1 MASLSTPSLLR
12 EASGSMVSFYDL
24 SKLFSRR
31 IFDHLFFAR
40 PVHET
45 EASPMANLDLTSFLR
60 LQPSKIRPFS
70 STLEKRAIWVPGLPE
85 YLAKLHG
92 AQINPHLG
100 WQTSRKHGINHIS
113 RRPSWWVGRYR
124 PQSGD
129 QKRAAQFQ
137 QRGIFQLW
145 QIWCKFA
152 TFPHTF
158 QNNLVRLNSIA
169 LTLPKGPLAHTENGL
184 KFYIFSQRTKQTRGY
199 LNYFSRYTLEVQN
212 H

>member
-1 MASLSTPSLLR
+1 MHLSSSNGFTFNPVPSERSLGVNGIVLWLVKTHQS
-12 EASGSMVSFYDL
+12 
-24 SKLFSRR
+24 
-31 IFDHLFFAR
+31 
-40 PVHET
+40 
-45 EASPMANLDLTSFLR
+45 EASPMANLDLTSILR
-60 LQPSKIRPFS
+60 LQP
-70 STLEKRAIWVPGLPE
+70 
-85 YLAKLHG
+85 LAKLHG

-100 WQTSRKHGINHIS
+100 WQTSRKHGINYIS

-129 QKRAAQFQ
+129 QKRATQFQ

-169 LTLPKGPLAHTENGL
+169 LTLPKGPLAHTEDGL

-212 H
+212 Q